1 MKAHWNR
8 KVKDIMTPDP
18 VCLLPDQTVSHAATL
33 MRDADVGAIPVIRDL
48 ERRELAGI
56 VTDRDIAIRHVAA
69 HHDWDCSVEK
79 HMTAEEL
86 MSVEPDDDAFRVIR
100 LMKDAQ
106 VRRIPVTD
114 ADGRL
119 LGIVALADIARHLE
133 GEAPST
139 IEDLLERISEP
150 AFLPAPR

>member
-1 MKAHWNR
+1 MTAYWNR

-18 VCLLPDQTVSHAATL
+18 VCVLPDQTVSHAAAL

-69 HHDWDCSVEK
+69 HHDWDCSVEE
-79 HMTAEEL
+79 HMTEEEL
-86 MSVEPDDDAFRVIR
+86 MRVGPEDDAFRVIR
-100 LMKDAQ
+100 LMKDAR

-114 ADGRL
+114 DDGRL
-119 LGIVALADIARHLE
+119 LGIVALADLVRRLE

-150 AFLPAPR
+150 EHLPAQL